1 MKKNIIL
8 IIASLLSTGLLIAN
22 NSKIIKFQPVDSSN
36 INNREET
43 IFFIEDFED
52 GAPEWTSIDV
62 TDPGSRWHTSAYNSY
77 GGSGKSWRM
86 ADPDIIPDGGYLDG
100 WYQVLDTPVI
110 SLPNSSNLTLTFEQY
125 RAIEELGEHENFN
138 GWDGFNIRIRT
149 SNQDYEEAEILTG
162 SIPAYNSTSMYSFGY
177 EHGEDPDGIPG
188 IPGWGGST
196 DWTTT
201 TITIPDSY
209 LGEDVIISFAF
220 ASDPSTSTATNPE
233 FTGVFIDNINI
244 AGVFTNDGE
253 DETGFYGFSNT
264 EVGGNLWHIFEPST
278 AYSPTHAL
286 GCFDTETGTY
296 NPNMENYIESPTI
309 DLPSTGQ
316 IDFDMYMRTEL
327 DDISFPDCDY
337 FSIEVSY
344 WVEEYECWTNWNSI
358 SNPTGDPGLEN
369 VVFTGSV
376 DEWTLFSEGWPGY
389 NDISSLAGYTIQ
401 LRIGFHSN
409 GD

>member
-8 IIASLLSTGLLIAN
+8 IMASLLFADLLIASNYKIVEYQPIKLSN
-22 NSKIIKFQPVDSSN
+22 N
-36 INNREET
+36 NNREET
-43 IFFIEDFED
+43 ILYIENFED

-62 TDPGSRWHTSAYNSY
+62 TDPGSRWHTSSYNSY

-86 ADPDIIPDGGYLDG
+86 ADPDILPDGGYLDG

-110 SLPNSSNLTLTFEQY
+110 SLPNSGNLTLTFEQY
-125 RAIEELGEHENFN
+125 RAIEELGEYENFN

-149 SNQDYEEAEILTG
+149 SNQDYEEAEIL
-162 SIPAYNSTSMYSFGY
+162 SDCDPSYNSTSIYSFGY

-209 LGEDVIISFAF
+209 LGEDIIISFAF
-220 ASDPSTSTATNPE
+220 ASDPNTSTARNPE
-233 FTGVFIDNINI
+233 FTGVFIDNIEV
-244 AGVFTNDGE
+244 ADVFTNDGE
-253 DETGFYGFSNT
+253 DETGFYSFSNT
-264 EVGGNLWHIFEPST
+264 EIGGNLWHIFEPST

-286 GCFDTETGTY
+286 GCFDPETDTY

-316 IDFDMYMRTEL
+316 YYFDMYVRTEL
-327 DDISFPDCDY
+327 DDIFFPDCDY
-337 FSIEVSY
+337 FSIE
-344 WVEEYECWTNWNSI
+344 
-358 SNPTGDPGLEN
+358 
-369 VVFTGSV
+369 
-376 DEWTLFSEGWPGY
+376 
-389 NDISSLAGYTIQ
+389 
-401 LRIGFHSN
+401 
-409 GD
+409 